1 MTRLILAALLSL
13 LPLQLLAEPLRPV
26 PVTEWKSVYGR
37 IEARDRIPARARL
50 GGTLV
55 RLSVTEG
62 DRVEA
67 GQLLAEVVDEKIGF
81 QLAAIDAERAAL
93 EAELAN
99 ARTELGRVED
109 LLARGVS
116 TSQQSDALR
125 TQVQVLTGR
134 IAANAAQRKVLEQ
147 QAAEG
152 RVLAPIAGLVL
163 DVPVAAGAVVLA
175 GEAVATVGGGGFFLR
190 LAVPERHA
198 GALKEGDGI
207 VIEGAEGPQ
216 DGRLA
221 RIYPQIENGRVIA
234 DVDVPGLSE
243 RFVDAR
249 VLVRLP
255 VGEREAHLV
264 PEAAVRRRA
273 GLDFVAVEGSG
284 GPVERTVVL
293 GQRQDGMVEILSGL
307 EPGDV
312 PVAVHE

>member
-1 MTRLILAALLSL
+1 MPAPNWAGSRICSPAAS
-13 LPLQLLAEPLRPV
+13 RP
-26 PVTEWKSVYGR
+26 
-37 IEARDRIPARARL
+37 
-50 GGTLV
+50 
-55 RLSVTEG
+55 
-62 DRVEA
+62 
-67 GQLLAEVVDEKIGF
+67 
-81 QLAAIDAERAAL
+81 
-93 EAELAN
+93 
-99 ARTELGRVED
+99 
-109 LLARGVS
+109 
-116 TSQQSDALR
+116 SQQSDALR

-255 VGEREAHLV
+255 VGEREALLV
-264 PEAAVRRRA
+264 PEAAVLRRA

>member
-255 VGEREAHLV
+255 VGEREALLV
-264 PEAAVRRRA
+264 PEAAVLRRA
-273 GLDFVAVEGSG
+273 GLDFVAVEGPA

>member
-81 QLAAIDAERAAL
+81 QLAAIDAEAAAL

-207 VIEGAEGPQ
+207 VIEGSEGPQ

-255 VGEREAHLV
+255 VGEREALLV

-273 GLDFVAVEGSG
+273 GLDFVAVAGPG